1 MKKGNKNEQ
10 RIKRHKK
17 VRTRVIGTALV
28 PRLCVFRSNG
38 HIYGQLIDDA
48 AGRTLAQANDV
59 SAGAGKKAKKSDQ
72 GEFAKIASATA
83 VGQEIAKLALAK
95 GLKKIVFDRGGYLYT
110 GRVKALADGAREG
123 GLEF

>member
-10 RIKRHKK
+10 RMKRHHK
-17 VRTRVIGTALV
+17 VRMTVIGSAAK

-48 AGRTLAQANDV
+48 AGQTLAAADDTKIKAEAKGDFAKV
-59 SAGAGKKAKKSDQ
+59 ADAKAVGFDLAKKAKDL
-72 GEFAKIASATA
+72 KI
-83 VGQEIAKLALAK
+83 
-95 GLKKIVFDRGGYLYT
+95 KKVVFDRGGYIYT
-110 GRVKALADGAREG
+110 GRVKALAEGAREG

>member
-10 RIKRHKK
+10 RIKRHHK
-17 VRTRVIGTALV
+17 VRMKVTGTADK

-38 HIYGQLIDDA
+38 HIYAQLIDDSS
-48 AGRTLAQANDV
+48 GRTVASSSDQVITSAKKGDFLKVENAKAVGFDLAA
-59 SAGAGKKAKKSDQ
+59 KAKDL
-72 GEFAKIASATA
+72 KIKE
-83 VGQEIAKLALAK
+83 V
-95 GLKKIVFDRGGYLYT
+95 VFDRGGYLYT